1 MRNAAQLFFLSY
13 EAAYMPDDAWQP
25 MYSLPPSQFVQR
37 VAARAGGAQG
47 VRTSSVYRALQR
59 PPLSGLASNGN
70 DHAHVRAVAILGY
83 N

>member
-1 MRNAAQLFFLSY
+1 MRDAAQLSFLSY
-13 EAAYMPDDAWQP
+13 EAAYVSDDAWQST
-25 MYSLPPSQFVQR
+25 YSLRPSPFVQR
-37 VAARAGGAQG
+37 VAARAGSAHG